1 MTTVSISRC
10 DNYEIEKVSTAV
22 KRCLN
27 LIGDIETIAK
37 PGMKVLLKLN
47 LLSAS
52 LGPERAVNT
61 HPAVIR
67 ALVEIFQNDYGC

>member
-1 MTTVSISRC
+1 MTTVAISRC

-22 KRCLN
+22 KRCLG
-27 LIGDIETIAK
+27 LIGNVKTTVR

-67 ALVEIFQNDYGC
+67 GAC